1 MTGIKYNKS
10 NQALWSV
17 LQGCLDLQLYW
28 ISHLQNS
35 LKCEHNQQ
43 VMCEAG
49 LPQQILD
56 RCEAALVTEDHPL
69 HAPLQRMFE
78 RLASQSLTPT
88 VLRYLHAKYS
98 LTIFASYTVANLLLS
113 FVLKISIMFDEFFVL
128 TGIFSGLDHHF
139 TANPLKL
146 QRKM

>member
-1 MTGIKYNKS
+1 MTMNKYNKN

-17 LQGCLDLQLYW
+17 LQECLDLQLYW
-28 ISHLQNS
+28 ISHLQTL
-35 LKCEHNQQ
+35 LKCDHNQQ

-56 RCEAALVTEDHPL
+56 RCEAALVTEEHPL

-88 VLRYLHAKYS
+88 VLRYMY
-98 LTIFASYTVANLLLS
+98 AN
-113 FVLKISIMFDEFFVL
+113 
-128 TGIFSGLDHHF
+128 
-139 TANPLKL
+139 
-146 QRKM
+146 

>member
-1 MTGIKYNKS
+1 MTGIKYSKN

-28 ISHLQNS
+28 ISHLQNL

-56 RCEAALVTEDHPL
+56 RCDAALVTEEHLL

-88 VLRYLHAKYS
+88 VLRYMHAKYS
-98 LTIFASYTVANLLLS
+98 LTIFTSYILAILLLS
-113 FVLKISIMFDEFFVL
+113 FVLKIFIMVDEFFVL
-128 TGIFSGLDHHF
+128 TQEFSQAWI
-139 TANPLKL
+139 TTL
-146 QRKM
+146 QPIP